1 MMLPNPSNSN
11 EAYVFSREECAL
23 IRIRCGILSVVML
36 RAATKF
42 NIMHV
47 QMHQI
52 TTLSTDRRLS
62 TLNGLR
68 FARHTSFEFINVA
81 PWSNVRWVFVYV

>member
-1 MMLPNPSNSN
+1 MMLPNPLNSN

-23 IRIRCGILSVVML
+23 IRIRCGMSVMKL
-36 RAATKF
+36 RAVMEF

-52 TTLSTDRRLS
+52 TTLLMDQRLF
-62 TLNGLR
+62 TLNGLH
-68 FARHTSFEFINVA
+68 FARQTSFEFMNAA
-81 PWSNVRWVFVYV
+81 PWSDLRWAFIYV